1 MKTYDIKLQK
11 RTEVGKKATK
21 KIRRDG
27 YVPCEVYGGAG
38 NVHCFGAH
46 LDFEK
51 SIHTPH
57 VYQFNLDMDGE
68 KRKAIVQAIQY
79 HPVTDRILHIDFLT
93 VDDTKL
99 IGIKLP
105 VELVGT
111 AIGVI
116 RGGKLRP
123 IMRKVHV
130 LGLLSDL
137 PETVKVD
144 ISKLAVGDSLKIGQL
159 SAPGVT
165 FLDSKDSVVVSV
177 GVSRTIAKDEEVL
190 EAADGVEGEEATE
203 EEAAE

>member
-1 MKTYDIKLQK
+1 MKMYDIKLQK

-27 YVPCEVYGGAG
+27 LVPCEVYGGAG

-51 SIHTPH
+51 SIHTPN
-57 VYQFNLDMDGE
+57 VYLFNLDMDGE
-68 KRKAIVQAIQY
+68 QRKAIVQAIQY
-79 HPVTDRILHIDFLT
+79 HPVTDRILHVDFLS
-93 VDDTKL
+93 VDDNSPV
-99 IGIKLP
+99 GIKLP

-111 AIGVI
+111 AVGVI

-130 LGLLSDL
+130 LGLLADL

-144 ISKLAVGDSLKIGQL
+144 ITRLKVGDSAKISQL
-159 SAPGVT
+159 SIPGVK
-165 FLDSKDSVVVSV
+165 FLDSKDSVVVNV
-177 GVSRTIAKDEEVL
+177 GVSRTVAKGDDGDVVDVPET
-190 EAADGVEGEEATE
+190 EAPE
-203 EEAAE
+203 EEAAAE